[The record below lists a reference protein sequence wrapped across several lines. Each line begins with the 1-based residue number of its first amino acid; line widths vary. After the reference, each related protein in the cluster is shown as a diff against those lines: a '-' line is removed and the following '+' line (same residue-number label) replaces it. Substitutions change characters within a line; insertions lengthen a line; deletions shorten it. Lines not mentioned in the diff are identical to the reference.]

1 MRLDGMERGGL
12 VSTDTLRLARAV
24 AIASAVLLVTPMLL
38 SFVFPTAF
46 LIAPYHRVY
55 ERMLAAVLGALALA
69 LLLVLRD
76 PVRNAGVFAVIGLT
90 AGTLDAAI
98 VYSLVFDGLEASHWF
113 VQVPLLGIVAAALV
127 FTYLRLRRPHPVIV
141 RIVVA
146 AIVLLPVL
154 LFVHDKLYRA
164 LVSP

>member
-1 MRLDGMERGGL
+1 MERGGH
-12 VSTDTLRLARAV
+12 VSTDTLKWARVVAV
-24 AIASAVLLVTPMLL
+24 VSAVLLVAPMLL
-38 SFVFPTAF
+38 SFAFPTAF

-98 VYSLVFDGLEASHWF
+98 IYSLVFDDLDRSHWL
-113 VQVPLLGIVAAALV
+113 VQVPLLGLVAVGLV
-127 FTYLRLRRPHPVIV
+127 VTYLRLRRPHPVIL
-141 RIVVA
+141 RIVVGA
-146 AIVLLPVL
+146 VVLLPVL
-154 LFVHDKLYRA
+154 LFLHDKLYRA
-164 LVSP
+164 LVQP

>member
-1 MRLDGMERGGL
+1 MERGGH
-12 VSTDTLRLARAV
+12 VGTRTLRTARVVAAV
-24 AIASAVLLVTPMLL
+24 SAVLLVTPMLL

-46 LIAPYHRVY
+46 LMAPYHRVY

-90 AGTLDAAI
+90 AGTLDAATI
-98 VYSLVFDGLEASHWF
+98 YSLIFDGVAPSHWL
-113 VQVPLLGIVAAALV
+113 VQVPLLGAVAVALV
-127 FTYLRLRRPHPVIV
+127 VTYTRLRRPHPVVV

-146 AIVLLPVL
+146 AVILLPAL
-154 LFVHDKLYRA
+154 LFIHDKLYRA
-164 LVSP
+164 LVQP

>member
-1 MRLDGMERGGL
+1 MERGAH
-12 VSTDTLRLARAV
+12 VSTETLRWARVVAV
-24 AIASAVLLVTPMLL
+24 MSAVLLVAPMLL
-38 SFVFPTAF
+38 SFAFPTAF

-90 AGTLDAAI
+90 AGTLDAAV
-98 VYSLVFDGLEASHWF
+98 VYSLLVDGLDASHWV
-113 VQVPLLGIVAAALV
+113 VQVPLLGVVAVSLV
-127 FTYLRLRRPHPVIV
+127 LTYLRLRRPHPVIL
-141 RIVVA
+141 RIVIA
-146 AIVLLPVL
+146 AVVLLPVL

>member
-1 MRLDGMERGGL
+1 MERGAH
-12 VSTDTLRLARAV
+12 VTTETLRWSRIVAV
-24 AIASAVLLVTPMLL
+24 ASAILLVAPMLL
-38 SFVFPTAF
+38 SFAFPTAF

-98 VYSLVFDGLEASHWF
+98 VYSLVVDGLDPSHWF
-113 VQVPLLGIVAAALV
+113 VQVPLLAAVAVALV
-127 FTYLRLRRPHPVIV
+127 VVYLRLRRPHPVIL

-146 AIVLLPVL
+146 AVVLLPVL
-154 LFVHDKLYRA
+154 LFIHDKLYRA
-164 LVSP
+164 LVQP